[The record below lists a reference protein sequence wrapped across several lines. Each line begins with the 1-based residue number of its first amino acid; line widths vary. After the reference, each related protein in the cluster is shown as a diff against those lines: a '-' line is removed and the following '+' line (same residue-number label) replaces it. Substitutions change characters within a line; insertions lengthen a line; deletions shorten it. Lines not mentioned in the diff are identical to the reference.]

1 MESTVE
7 QLTVELDAL
16 RSASTRQSIEADEA
30 LHDLASE
37 LSTLKSQL
45 EDERSAHQTCQ
56 EQEKVLQ
63 TRISE
68 LEVSVEREKN
78 EKKRDVSGEAERKVR
93 EEELGKEKR
102 ELLSAY
108 ERSEADK
115 IVLEGESES
124 QSLSSQGGAI
134 VDKSIT

>member
-1 MESTVE
+1 MTSTVE

-16 RSASTRQSIEADEA
+16 RSASTRQSIEAEEA

-45 EDERSAHQTCQ
+45 EDERTAHLTIQ
-56 EQEKVLQ
+56 EQEKALQ

-68 LEVSVEREKN
+68 LEASVEREKN

-93 EEELGKEKR
+93 EEELEKEKR

-115 IVLEGESES
+115 IVLEGE
-124 QSLSSQGGAI
+124 
-134 VDKSIT
+134 